1 MKFSIKDFFRKL
13 RIWSHL
19 LKKSLMGNFIFC
31 VVKQTS
37 FTEKQC
43 QKLDDTYEFDKI
55 IKKEKPIFTKY
66 NRSNLIYNIKY
77 YIEYYNITNFNSLSL
92 TSKYPI
98 LLSLY
103 SDLNKFN
110 NLNPHKE
117 STKEKKATVHEN
129 TSEIYNEYLEIY
141 FNEYKALLDAQTK
154 KLGKKYDPI
163 NLFLETYTYDV

>member
-1 MKFSIKDFFRKL
+1 
-13 RIWSHL
+13 
-19 LKKSLMGNFIFC
+19 MGNFIFC

-92 TSKYPI
+92 
-98 LLSLY
+98 
-103 SDLNKFN
+103 
-110 NLNPHKE
+110 
-117 STKEKKATVHEN
+117 KKAQ
-129 TSEIYNEYLEIY
+129 
-141 FNEYKALLDAQTK
+141 KRK
-154 KLGKKYDPI
+154 KRLCMRILQKYTMSI
-163 NLFLETYTYDV
+163 